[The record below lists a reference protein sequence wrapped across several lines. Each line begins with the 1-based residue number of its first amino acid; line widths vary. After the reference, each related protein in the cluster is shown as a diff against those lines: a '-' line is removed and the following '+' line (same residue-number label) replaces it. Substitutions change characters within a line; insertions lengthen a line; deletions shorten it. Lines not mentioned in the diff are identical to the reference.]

1 MIKLIKLIKKIHDV
15 SGLATKSSVTI
26 LVRDLD
32 DRIDK
37 LKINDYAKKTS
48 LTNYMLTSTFNTKST
63 KLENKIKDADISANS
78 AVTKSAVTK
87 ANAVK
92 VIK

>member
-1 MIKLIKLIKKIHDV
+1 MVKNETVKKTDFNADNYVKKTKFSADSNALDDKIDKVDKNVPDV

-48 LTNYMLTSTFNTKST
+48 LTNYMLTSTFNT
-63 KLENKIKDADISANS
+63 
-78 AVTKSAVTK
+78 
-87 ANAVK
+87 
-92 VIK
+92 